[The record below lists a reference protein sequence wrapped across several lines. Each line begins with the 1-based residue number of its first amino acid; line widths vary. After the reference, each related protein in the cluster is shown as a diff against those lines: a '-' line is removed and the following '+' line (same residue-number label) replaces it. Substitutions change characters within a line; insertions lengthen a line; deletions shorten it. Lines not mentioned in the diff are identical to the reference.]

1 MGSDKLPAV
10 APIES
15 HEGPQSSVPQ
25 VRPWVRYWARM
36 FDVSLFGLLL
46 GAVIAMF
53 FPTAFSANRSDVGVQ
68 MLMLFGWVFVES
80 LLLTA
85 FGHNPGKTL
94 FKTRLVLSG
103 SESIPFILAFY
114 RSLRVWWRGLG
125 AGFMIVTLFTLW
137 HAHTVL
143 TRDSIT
149 SWDRELDFVVVH
161 EKIGTLRVVIAVI
174 WFGALFALSI
184 LGAVREMSRPFY

>member
-1 MGSDKLPAV
+1 
-10 APIES
+10 
-15 HEGPQSSVPQ
+15 
-25 VRPWVRYWARM
+25 M

-53 FPTAFSANRSDVGVQ
+53 FPTAFSGNGSDVAVQ

-80 LLLTA
+80 LLLAA
-85 FGHNPGKTL
+85 FGTTPGKAL
-94 FKTRLVLSG
+94 FKTHLLLSG
-103 SESIPFILAFY
+103 SDSIPFILAFY

-137 HAHTVL
+137 HTHTVF

-161 EKIGTLRVVIAVI
+161 EKIGVPRVVIAVI
-174 WFGALFALSI
+174 WFGALFALPI
-184 LGAVREMSRPFY
+184 LGAVREMSRPSY